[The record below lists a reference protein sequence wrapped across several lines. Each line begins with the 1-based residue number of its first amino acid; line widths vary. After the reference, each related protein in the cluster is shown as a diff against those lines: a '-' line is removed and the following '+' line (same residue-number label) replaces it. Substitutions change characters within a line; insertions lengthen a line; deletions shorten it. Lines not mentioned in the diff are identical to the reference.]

1 MEYLLFSRSVSD
13 SVWPHGLQHA
23 RLPCPSPSPRV
34 CSNSCPLS
42 RWCHP
47 TISSS
52 VVPFSCC
59 PQSFPASVSFPMSR
73 LNISK
78 YWIGFSPPKTTA
90 LIRQFSSTAQLPS
103 SSQNPDLSSSLGT
116 LLISCCSHS
125 GELQYPLLIS
135 LNPSYL
141 SNSSF
146 IKPSWIRRL
155 LWACHPSSS
164 FLVPDWY
171 RKTVPLSFY
180 FGVRCLEK
188 KYIFQVF
195 PYQPG
200 TQPHLCKLGQCW
212 VAGQVDTWCLV
223 S

>member
-1 MEYLLFSRSVSD
+1 MEYLSFSRSVVSD
-13 SVWPHGLQHA
+13 SVWPHGLQHS
-23 RLPCPSPSPRV
+23 RLPCPSPSPRG

-59 PQSFPASVSFPMSR
+59 PQSFPASGSLPMSQ

-90 LIRQFSSTAQLPS
+90 LIRQFSSIAQLPS

-146 IKPSWIRRL
+146 IKPSWIRHL
-155 LWACHPSSS
+155 FWACHPLSS

-171 RKTVPLSFY
+171 RKTAPTLLLLWGEVSRKKIYLS
-180 FGVRCLEK
+180 G
-188 KYIFQVF
+188 F
-195 PYQPG
+195 PIP
-200 TQPHLCKLGQCW
+200 
-212 VAGQVDTWCLV
+212 TWNTATSL
-223 S
+223 